1 MPTRPDRNLAIER
14 LLREAHAAPAGA
26 KAGVCVAAEE
36 LAAWVDGGLS
46 EVDASRV
53 EAHLASCPACQALL
67 GAFASTEPVAAASR
81 SRGLTRALLPLA
93 AAAVLVVGVWQAGTR
108 RQDPAS
114 VSTPA
119 ARQMARVEQP
129 SAAVS
134 TPAPPPPRDSA
145 PRPSADRQANAT
157 LYRSDASRPQ
167 AATARPVAVGELAQ
181 ERRREADAD
190 AAKEK
195 TVEAASPALAPPAP
209 AAAPRVTAADAAAE
223 AAATPQAQAVPP
235 APQRSRLEGVPASA
249 RLASAPTVDGRLALA
264 SPDGASR
271 WRIRGT
277 ELETSSDGGAAWLPA
292 AGVTPA
298 ELADVTSG
306 ASPARGVSWLVG
318 RGGLVLVTTDGRR
331 FTRTSPPAPAPL
343 TGVEAMDGMTAEVR
357 ASDGRAWRTVNAGR
371 TWTQVR

>member
-1 MPTRPDRNLAIER
+1 
-14 LLREAHAAPAGA
+14 
-26 KAGVCVAAEE
+26 
-36 LAAWVDGGLS
+36 
-46 EVDASRV
+46 VDASRV

-93 AAAVLVVGVWQAGTR
+93 AAAVLVVGVWLAGTR

-114 VSTPA
+114 VSAPA
-119 ARQMARVEQP
+119 GRQMARVEQP
-129 SAAVS
+129 SAAPS
-134 TPAPPPPRDSA
+134 PPPPPRDSA
-145 PRPSADRQANAT
+145 PRPSADRRANAT

-167 AATARPVAVGELAQ
+167 AATPQPVAVGELAQ
-181 ERRREADAD
+181 ERRREADA
-190 AAKEK
+190 AAAQEK
-195 TVEAASPALAPPAP
+195 TVAAASPAVSAPAP
-209 AAAPRVTAADAAAE
+209 AAPLQARAADAAAE

-235 APQRSRLEGVPASA
+235 APQQSRLEGVPASA

-277 ELETSSDGGAAWLPA
+277 ELEMSSDGGAAWLPA

-306 ASPARGVSWLVG
+306 ASPAQGVSWLVG

>member
-1 MPTRPDRNLAIER
+1 M
-14 LLREAHAAPAGA
+14 
-26 KAGVCVAAEE
+26 CVAAEE

-93 AAAVLVVGVWQAGTR
+93 AAAVLVVGVWLAGTR
-108 RQDPAS
+108 REPLPA
-114 VSTPA
+114 PA
-119 ARQMARVEQP
+119 ERQMARFEQP
-129 SAAVS
+129 SATLAAP
-134 TPAPPPPRDSA
+134 PAPAQPLPEDSA
-145 PRPSADRQANAT
+145 GRQRRDEQASST
-157 LYRSDASRPQ
+157 L
-167 AATARPVAVGELAQ
+167 ARPTAGRVQNAAPEAVALDEPAQ
-181 ERRREADAD
+181 ERREADASP
-190 AAKEK
+190 AKK
-195 TVEAASPALAPPAP
+195 TVAGASPAAAAPAP
-209 AAAPRVTAADAAAE
+209 AAAPQAAAADAAAE
-223 AAATPQAQAVPP
+223 AAATPQVQAVPP
-235 APQRSRLEGVPASA
+235 APQRSRLEGVPANA
-249 RLASAPTVDGRLALA
+249 RLASALTDGRLALA

-277 ELETSSDGGAAWLPA
+277 VLEMSSDGGAAWLPA

-318 RGGLVLVTTDGRR
+318 RGGLVLVTTEGRR
-331 FTRTSPPAPAPL
+331 FTRASPPAPVPL
-343 TGVEAMDGMTAEVR
+343 TGVEAMDGMTAEVH